1 MVYTVIKSMEKAT
14 RDGDDEYSD
23 ERPLQSSH
31 ATAERGSRTAR
42 TEESRV
48 RRTKSNPA
56 VRKRQQAEGMGR
68 AKRRLFDS
76 APELLSRRKKNN
88 QPWRCLAG
96 PQPHSDLAEIPE
108 VERYTYYCV
117 LPLPTAWVCTNWLC
131 KLPAAARSSAE
142 NLPRQMP
149 RFSNEEH
156 VALRPMI
163 GHSHPLPPMASLL
176 THFHFSPM
184 SDAEICILSHHV
196 LTL

>member
-1 MVYTVIKSMEKAT
+1 MGLKLRFTQVGLVRRGCVRIHGEGGWSIDSDQMVYTVIKSMEKAT

-96 PQPHSDLAEIPE
+96 PAAPFGLGGNPGGGT
-108 VERYTYYCV
+108 VYV
-117 LPLPTAWVCTNWLC
+117 LLRITPSHCLGLH
-131 KLPAAARSSAE
+131 KLV
-142 NLPRQMP
+142 M
-149 RFSNEEH
+149 
-156 VALRPMI
+156 
-163 GHSHPLPPMASLL
+163 
-176 THFHFSPM
+176 
-184 SDAEICILSHHV
+184 
-196 LTL
+196 